1 MGQVGI
7 KINGGTV
14 SECFLNMVAEGV
26 PNTISFYESTK
37 KHQVNTPII
46 DQAYEMIENGKRPD
60 KALQDLLSRD
70 LRPETDY

>member
-1 MGQVGI
+1 MLVIGLA
-7 KINGGTV
+7 
-14 SECFLNMVAEGV
+14 S
-26 PNTISFYESTK
+26 K